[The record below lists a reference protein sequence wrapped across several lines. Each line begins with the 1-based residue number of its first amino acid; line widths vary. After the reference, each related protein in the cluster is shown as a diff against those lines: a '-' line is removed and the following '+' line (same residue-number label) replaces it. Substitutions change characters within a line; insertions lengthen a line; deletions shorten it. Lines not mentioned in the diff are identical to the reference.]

1 MNSASGT
8 STPDAIALRQNAIA
22 NAGAAVAAMIG
33 PDVDTALIA
42 TSMTTTSVVGGAASA
57 GEVSGCGT
65 RRVSPMDAAAAQT
78 LIEEAAKKSGLV
90 WVVAVGTTT
99 AHSRQQPV
107 WHVWHEGAVYV
118 LTGGLE
124 QPVPGGLDL
133 LADDE
138 SARANVTAR
147 GKGPSGRVLTFETTI
162 EKVAPGSEEWETLVP
177 ALVSGRL
184 NLPDGEDAPRR
195 WANECTLWRLRP
207 TGTIVETAA
216 EPSTAS
222 HAAPPPPTRAR
233 SRVPRPLHLR
243 GRPARNRGGH

>member
-1 MNSASGT
+1 
-8 STPDAIALRQNAIA
+8 
-22 NAGAAVAAMIG
+22 
-33 PDVDTALIA
+33 
-42 TSMTTTSVVGGAASA
+42 
-57 GEVSGCGT
+57 
-65 RRVSPMDAAAAQT
+65 MDAAATQT

-90 WVVAVGTTT
+90 WVVAVGATT
-99 AHSRQQPV
+99 AHVRQQPV

-133 LADDE
+133 LADDN

-147 GKGPSGRVLTFETTI
+147 GKGPSGRVLTFETTVD
-162 EKVAPGSEEWETLVP
+162 KVSPGSEEWESLVP

-184 NLPDGEDAPRR
+184 NLPDGANAPQR
-195 WANECTLWRLRP
+195 WAAECTLWRLRP

-216 EPSTAS
+216 EASPAS
-222 HAAPPPPTRAR
+222 HAAPPPPTPAR

-243 GRPARNRGGH
+243 GRPAKNRGGH